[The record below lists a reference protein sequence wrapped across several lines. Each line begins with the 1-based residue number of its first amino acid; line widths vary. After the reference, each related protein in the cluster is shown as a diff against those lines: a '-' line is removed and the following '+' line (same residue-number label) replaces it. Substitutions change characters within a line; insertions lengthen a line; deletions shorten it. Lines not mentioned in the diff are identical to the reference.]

1 MIENTKQ
8 IASYKELIVW
18 QKSVELVEHIYHLT
32 KKFPKEEVYGLVS
45 QMRRASVSIPSNIA
59 EGRLRRSKKD
69 FIQFLQIA
77 FGSGAELE
85 TQIII
90 SKKSKIGLMS
100 LILSALMFG
109 CRKPD
114 LILRQGVLFITRKR
128 RLLTYL
134 PQGRFG
140 IVSAAGRAGMS

>member
-77 FGSGAELE
+77 FGSGA
-85 TQIII
+85 
-90 SKKSKIGLMS
+90 
-100 LILSALMFG
+100 
-109 CRKPD
+109 
-114 LILRQGVLFITRKR
+114 
-128 RLLTYL
+128 
-134 PQGRFG
+134 
-140 IVSAAGRAGMS
+140 